1 MSGSFF
7 FFTEDKQYIIKT
19 MTYKEKK
26 TLMKMLQSNVKFL
39 IETGG
44 KSMISRIYG
53 VYKVK
58 YPGMASIY
66 LMLQKNNIQIEKQ
79 NTLMNTFDL
88 KGSRFKRKVI

>member
-7 FFTEDKQYIIKT
+7 FFTEDKKYIIKT

-26 TLMKMLQSNVKFL
+26 TLMKMLPSNVKFL

-66 LMLQKNNIQIEKQ
+66 LMLQKNNI
-79 NTLMNTFDL
+79 
-88 KGSRFKRKVI
+88 

>member
-1 MSGSFF
+1 M
-7 FFTEDKQYIIKT
+7 E
-19 MTYKEKK
+19 
-26 TLMKMLQSNVKFL
+26 LLPSNVQFL

-53 VYKVK
+53 VYRVK

-66 LMLQKNNIQIEKQ
+66 LILQKNNICIERQ

-88 KGSRFKRKVI
+88 KGSRFNRKVINEN